1 MVYIVETWATIF
13 TTIVLWWL
21 IIKAKKYIF
30 TLPQSASVVV
40 VVVAMF
46 YNVRR
51 TVVVQVSE
59 GWDFSIEIS
68 LFVRIVIFIEN
79 LNLSYLS
86 RGEFCVS
93 AENLDILIPSKTA
106 R

>member
-1 MVYIVETWATIF
+1 MNNNLRAAA
-13 TTIVLWWL
+13 LL
-21 IIKAKKYIF
+21 K
-30 TLPQSASVVV
+30 SA
-40 VVVAMF
+40 ALH
-46 YNVRR
+46 
-51 TVVVQVSE
+51 VSE
-59 GWDFSIEIS
+59 GWDFSIAKS

-93 AENLDILIPSKTA
+93 AGNWVILIAAKTA

>member
-1 MVYIVETWATIF
+1 MAF
-13 TTIVLWWL
+13 DG
-21 IIKAKKYIF
+21 
-30 TLPQSASVVV
+30 
-40 VVVAMF
+40 VAI
-46 YNVRR
+46 
-51 TVVVQVSE
+51 TE

-93 AENLDILIPSKTA
+93 AAI
-106 R
+106 